1 VKNIETKG
9 LNRTK
14 NSLVQ
19 KKEARKRKRPLS
31 QYTDSKYDAAF
42 TINAM
47 SDNDDDPELIASE
60 VKRYLSIRPSYR
72 SDQVS
77 HR

>member
-1 VKNIETKG
+1 M
-9 LNRTK
+9 
-14 NSLVQ
+14 
-19 KKEARKRKRPLS
+19 
-31 QYTDSKYDAAF
+31 DSKYDTAF

-47 SDNDDDPELIASE
+47 SDDDDDPELIAGE
-60 VKRYLSIRPSYR
+60 AKRYLSIRPSYR